1 MSHYPDVLAGSI
13 PARGIERCKR
23 KESPMTYEHED
34 PDRDRPVLG
43 ALLVIA
49 LAGLFWGGVGFAFLL
64 LWGW

>member
-1 MSHYPDVLAGSI
+1 
-13 PARGIERCKR
+13 
-23 KESPMTYEHED
+23 MTYEHED